1 EKNKRYE
8 ADIWTEVAKYLDGK
22 DLARLGMTN
31 RWFHRLIMED
41 SIWKYACLRDLQVPP
56 PRHVSFTWKQLYKSA
71 FDGSHA
77 YCFRQQEKHI
87 GEQPIGGFVLE
98 TPSVLLTEKLVLP
111 KKLPKPEGNPERTIQ
126 TFGTC
131 VLTNVRTGIWLAG
144 TISPALH
151 PFSFQGLRIRTICS
165 WSDAPSATST
175 PAKVWDRAKKHTPIL
190 PVSTKAPP
198 GFTSNHCD
206 LIRSPFFYYY
216 FFLHAGTMQVLDAR
230 HVELFLEEGYR
241 NGSWEYEDIGIHRI
255 EKPSDTAT
263 GGIFEI
269 KYLTSPCTA
278 GNHHSHLYL
287 SPIFCNG
294 RNGKRA
300 AAAAAAGV
308 GGVIG
313 VLDVKSWIGQPSD
326 WQPKARLCLHAVA
339 VNTNL
344 QPNEGLQVKFQ
355 AMRSRG
361 ADGEVVSI
369 RISQQLI

>member
-87 GEQPIGGFVLE
+87 DWMRIGGFVLE

-126 TFGTC
+126 TSGTC
-131 VLTNVRTGIWLAG
+131 VLTNVRTGIWLAD
-144 TISPALH
+144 L
-151 PFSFQGLRIRTICS
+151 QLVRC
-165 WSDAPSATST
+165 
-175 PAKVWDRAKKHTPIL
+175 
-190 PVSTKAPP
+190 PVCNLNT
-198 GFTSNHCD
+198 CE
-206 LIRSPFFYYY
+206 
-216 FFLHAGTMQVLDAR
+216 GTMQVLDAR

-278 GNHHSHLYL
+278 
-287 SPIFCNG
+287 
-294 RNGKRA
+294 
-300 AAAAAAGV
+300 
-308 GGVIG
+308 G